1 MTASWRAL
9 EGHEEAMDTG
19 PVAGHQDGSPARSAP
34 DLRDP
39 GGSVVRTQKGAVV
52 PGSHG
57 LHAYPNY

>member
-1 MTASWRAL
+1 
-9 EGHEEAMDTG
+9 MDTG